1 MIYIWQVLGTP
12 VHSEPSETYNTFHS
26 KRKQFG
32 RSKCKPASSV
42 QSITSHSSTEP
53 NGHSISH
60 YARQDP
66 QSTVVTGELSH
77 KPNHELA
84 GAKPCDPLL
93 SYISTAR
100 QKLGLN
106 MVPNRYPLAAER
118 ESLVATS
125 GPIAGIRD
133 LKVLSRR
140 LSHLQSTLT
149 HYDSDL
155 GDFVYCL
162 RQRFGDAKTRYNP
175 YDLSIVTSENARAQ
189 STYWTASAFNVS
201 KVGHHWVCHC

>member
-1 MIYIWQVLGTP
+1 MTALYIWQVLGTP

-42 QSITSHSSTEP
+42 QSITSYSIAEP

-66 QSTVVTGELSH
+66 QSTVVSGELSH
-77 KPNHELA
+77 KPNHELV

-100 QKLGLN
+100 
-106 MVPNRYPLAAER
+106 
-118 ESLVATS
+118 
-125 GPIAGIRD
+125 
-133 LKVLSRR
+133 
-140 LSHLQSTLT
+140 
-149 HYDSDL
+149 
-155 GDFVYCL
+155 
-162 RQRFGDAKTRYNP
+162 
-175 YDLSIVTSENARAQ
+175 
-189 STYWTASAFNVS
+189 
-201 KVGHHWVCHC
+201 